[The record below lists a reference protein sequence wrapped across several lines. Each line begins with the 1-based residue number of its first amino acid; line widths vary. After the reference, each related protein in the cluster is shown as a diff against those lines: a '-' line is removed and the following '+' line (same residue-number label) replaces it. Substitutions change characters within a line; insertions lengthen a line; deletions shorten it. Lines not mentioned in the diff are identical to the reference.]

1 MANVYDASKITTLID
16 NKTVTG
22 YKKGSFVTANK
33 DEENVTAESNAHGEV
48 IFSRNNSGLGTV
60 TITLNQT
67 SPFVKILNN
76 YANTNTA
83 FPIWVDDPTNKE
95 RRGGTEAFV
104 TKVADASYSES
115 AEGRAY
121 TIKVA
126 EFKVDN
132 Y

>member
-1 MANVYDASKITTLID
+1 MANVYDASKITTLIN

-48 IFSRNNSGLGTV
+48 IFSRNNSGLGTI

-67 SPFVKILNN
+67 SPFVKILNG
-76 YANTNTA
+76 YANTNTP